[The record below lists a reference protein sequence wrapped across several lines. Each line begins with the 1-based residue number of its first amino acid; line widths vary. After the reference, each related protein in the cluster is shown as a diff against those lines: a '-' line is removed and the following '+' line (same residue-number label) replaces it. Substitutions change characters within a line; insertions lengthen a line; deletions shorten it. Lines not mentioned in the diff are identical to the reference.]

1 MFFLSDFVKEQDSI
15 FGDSMDKRPSQMFK
29 PNPLMLVIDETLPLD
44 KKVLAL
50 IKSELTAQVCWAI
63 SQIPKLGTKYSNTEK
78 LIGMI
83 PSYFISQSS
92 KIELAA
98 VNAAK
103 EILSKHPQQYT
114 CLFLKPILARITA
127 VPAVEYALCIKLML
141 EIMPAADINN
151 TFKPLISTLFSKSDK
166 FQHVAAL
173 ILSYI
178 PISKFPITKDEFS
191 VYLKSTVFVNE
202 HLTNV
207 AQLYTSVFGMDWI
220 RKEIPSQLQEILE
233 KKSEIK
239 PGFTTFFLE
248 HMDRILLPSLYSTL
262 LKIIDWGSEDPNIG
276 FLILKRTLAISQSRF
291 VDLAPK
297 VYLITPTLA
306 SSSDKKIRAKV
317 PELLVSVPQILNGHE
332 STIQRILTSLQND
345 KEPDVRKALL
355 DNLENIHSLLE
366 SKKLKDMCLNIF
378 LFLFKDQNND
388 VRESLVNQYL
398 IIELSKSSSPTIMMS
413 VVNLLDSFKTR
424 WRYIS
429 RILKAIEQCPKQNV
443 SVVLKNILT
452 LLQEAAKINPQALS
466 PVIISFYIYVIHSRF
481 DSIRMNDMLRYLAI
495 KYGSNKRFQLRI
507 LYLKIAE
514 GLLDEFEESF
524 YIEHIFNVVSDFTNE
539 KVVFVQSQIMIYLA
553 AFIKKYGYE
562 VYSNKIDKLFNMCE
576 DSTDPRVIELKEET
590 LSLVSPLRRQVSLK
604 SIQKKPF
611 VRTNNMIPSFAS
623 MNRIPKSGITKAVGP
638 NRIINHEAKARSK
651 SRRITKSHSATSDLC
666 LINNKV

>member
-1 MFFLSDFVKEQDSI
+1 MINETKFSMFFLSDFVREQDSI
-15 FGDSMDKRPSQMFK
+15 FGDSMDKRPSQVFK
-29 PNPLMLVIDETLPLD
+29 PNPLMLVIDETFPLD
-44 KKVLAL
+44 RKVLAL

-114 CLFLKPILARITA
+114 CLFLKPTLARIAA

-141 EIMPAADINN
+141 EIMPASDINN
-151 TFKPLISTLFSKSDK
+151 TFKSLISTLFSKSEK

-207 AQLYTSVFGMDWI
+207 AQLYTNVFGIDWI

-233 KKSEIK
+233 KRSEIR

-248 HMDRILLPSLYSTL
+248 HMDKIMLPSLYSTL

-291 VDLAPK
+291 VDLASK
-297 VYLITPTLA
+297 VHFITPTLA
-306 SSSDKKIRAKV
+306 LSSDKKIRAKV
-317 PELLVSVPQILNGHE
+317 PELLVNVPQILNGHE

-345 KEPDVRKALL
+345 KEPVVRKALL
-355 DNLENIHSLLE
+355 DNLEKIHSLLE

-378 LFLFKDQNND
+378 LSLFKDQNND

-398 IIELSKSSSPTIMMS
+398 IIELSKSSSPTVMMS

-443 SVVLKNILT
+443 SLVLKNILT

-524 YIEHIFNVVSDFTNE
+524 YIVHIFNVVSDFINE

-562 VYSNKIDKLFNMCE
+562 GYSNKIDKLFNMCE
-576 DSTDPRVIELKEET
+576 VSTDPRVIELKDET
-590 LSLVSPLRRQVSLK
+590 LSLVSPLRKQVSLK
-604 SIQKKPF
+604 SIQKKQF
-611 VRTNNMIPSFAS
+611 VRGNNMIPAFGS
-623 MNRIPKSGITKAVGP
+623 MN
-638 NRIINHEAKARSK
+638 
-651 SRRITKSHSATSDLC
+651 
-666 LINNKV
+666 